1 MVTNAAP
8 QAVEQLY
15 ASRAGGVDWG
25 RDRLDAAGVP
35 AGATR
40 GFAVTPGRNSLRI
53 VFSNGRAAEIANVDV
68 CGTPR
73 VTVTEQ
79 GIVATP

>member
-1 MVTNAAP
+1 MMPGMTGAQLAAELRERHP
-8 QAVEQLY
+8 DVPVLMITGY
-15 ASRAGGVDWG
+15 A
-25 RDRLDAAGVP
+25 RLP
-35 AGATR
+35 PEATR

-79 GIVATP
+79 GIAATP